1 MPVAS
6 LILWLQKWF
15 SESQGIDR
23 HWIKKIKAFTEL
35 QAPAKYIVKRNE
47 SGEVLHGFKSGNNA
61 FGIVYKNSKNKYEI
75 RIVSTDDAYQARKAN
90 PDQYINRLVH
100 DRQSSDSKP
109 QYVLFQGDIIQI
121 DNPDKTSKFKKVN
134 LLVKKLTSRSDGR
147 FAIIVSGEL
156 NPLLIQKDYYGW
168 KEKKNKKGE
177 IIGLEALV
185 KELSPKFF
193 QDHQPIK
200 LNLSPIGA

>member
-1 MPVAS
+1 VF
-6 LILWLQKWF
+6 Q
-15 SESQGIDR
+15 
-23 HWIKKIKAFTEL
+23 
-35 QAPAKYIVKRNE
+35 
-47 SGEVLHGFKSGNNA
+47 GFKSGNNA
-61 FGIVYKNSKNKYEI
+61 FAIIYKNLKNKYEI
-75 RIVSTDDAYQARKAN
+75 SIVSTFDAYQARKDDPREYLN
-90 PDQYINRLVH
+90 VLVNKNRPNI
-100 DRQSSDSKP
+100 DSEF

-147 FAIIVSGEL
+147 FAVIVSGEL
-156 NPLLIQKDYYGW
+156 NPLSIQKDYYGW